1 MRRTRLGSVLE
12 LIPKASSA
20 RPPRFKDLR
29 IRPKLIVLH
38 NAFFLLLTAAVYYA
52 LIPVVEEHIAAVQQ
66 RELAL
71 LGELF
76 LVDGR
81 TVPAGTA
88 LVEDRR
94 FGQAESLEIAP
105 QLRRWL
111 DANPGEVYWDVSRP
125 DRLYRKD
132 VRTGRYGSLR
142 FTQGFFEGV
151 VTRTKILL
159 FVALGTVYVL
169 AVLALELFI
178 MPRYVYR
185 PLRATLDADL
195 AVLEGDR
202 AGELI
207 APHVIPG
214 DEIGD
219 IMRSRN
225 RTVASLRDKE
235 AQLEYSLDR
244 SEKLAADLII
254 KNEQL
259 ESAERGLAAKDRLAT
274 IGLLAASVAHELNT
288 PLSVIRG
295 TTDKLLETVDSDRE
309 RSRLERIRRM
319 SERLS
324 KISEGL
330 LDFTRAPQTESRSAV
345 DLRAL
350 IDEAWNLLA
359 LDERAAG
366 VEFRNEVDPT
376 LRVWGDADRLIQ
388 VFVNLLKNGL
398 FALEGSGA
406 ILVHAEKV
414 RAEHRDWISV
424 DVDDTGPGIP
434 EDVLESLFEAF
445 VSTRLDSQGNG
456 LGLTVADGIVEQ
468 HDGSLTAQN
477 RPEGGARLTVRLP
490 AAT

>member
-1 MRRTRLGSVLE
+1 MRGTRLGSVLE
-12 LIPKASSA
+12 LIPKAPAA

-38 NAFFLLLTAAVYYA
+38 NAFFLLLTAAVYYS
-52 LIPVVEEHIAAVQQ
+52 LIPVVQEHIAAVQQ
-66 RELAL
+66 REAAL

-76 LVDGR
+76 LADGR
-81 TVPAGTA
+81 SAPRVAW
-88 LVEDRR
+88 VEDRR
-94 FGQAESLEIAP
+94 LGSAEELELSP
-105 QLRRWL
+105 GVLRWV
-111 DANPGEVYWDVSRP
+111 DENPGAVYWNATHP
-125 DRLYRKD
+125 DLLYRKD
-132 VRTGRYGSLR
+132 PTTGRYGALR
-142 FTQGFFEGV
+142 LTQGFYEDV
-151 VTRTKILL
+151 VTRAKVLL
-159 FVALGTVYVL
+159 FLALGTVYVL

-178 MPRYVYR
+178 MPRYVYG
-185 PLRATLDADL
+185 PLRSTLDADL
-195 AVLEGDR
+195 AVIEGDR

-235 AQLEYSLDR
+235 AQLEYSLAR
-244 SEKLAADLII
+244 SEDLAADLTS

-259 ESAERGLAAKDRLAT
+259 ESAKRGLAAKDRLAT

-295 TTDKLLETVDSDRE
+295 TTDKLLETVESNRG
-309 RSRLERIRRM
+309 RSRLERVRRM

-330 LDFTRAPQTESRSAV
+330 LDFTRAPQTESRAAV

-350 IDEAWNLLA
+350 IDEAWSLLA
-359 LDERAAG
+359 LDERAAD
-366 VEFRNEVDPT
+366 VQFRNEVDAS
-376 LRVWGDADRLIQ
+376 LRVWGDADRLMQ

-398 FALEGSGA
+398 FALDGSGG
-406 ILVHAEKV
+406 ITV
-414 RAEHRDWISV
+414 RAEQVRVERRDWISI

-434 EDVLESLFEAF
+434 PDVLDSLFEAF

-468 HDGSLTAQN
+468 HDGRLTAQN
-477 RPEGGARLTVRLP
+477 RPEGGARLSVRLP
-490 AAT
+490 AAI